1 MGLMDKLLKNKNPLK
16 NLNIKELEVEKIRL
30 EREEKLKTAD
40 VTKQAQQKKQLFEK
54 GFNVTKAEQRTV
66 ARKIKETDRKMKLA
80 ERHLRTIS
88 SQILAANNMIYINEQ
103 KDLLESTGIM
113 STISKMSQKDLNKVL
128 GEVNIEQS
136 VMEQG
141 IDVVNTMFDTEFGLE
156 GEMEEEDE
164 TKSLMDVW
172 ASGTEE
178 ESEELFS
185 TWDKKQDERD
195 EELELN

>member
-16 NLNIKELEVEKIRL
+16 NLNVKELEVEKIRL

-40 VTKQAQQKKQLFEK
+40 VTKLAQQKKQLFEK

-88 SQILAANNMIYINEQ
+88 SQILAANNMIYIHEQ
-103 KDLLESTGIM
+103 KDILESTGIM

-141 IDVVNTMFDTEFGLE
+141 IDVINTMFDAEFGLE
-156 GEMEEEDE
+156 GEMAEEDE
-164 TKSLMDVW
+164 TQNLMDVW

>member
-54 GFNVTKAEQRTV
+54 GFNVTKAEQRTI

-185 TWDKKQDERD
+185 TWDKKQDEWD

>member
-40 VTKQAQQKKQLFEK
+40 VIKLAQQKKQLFEK
-54 GFNVTKAEQRTV
+54 GFNVTKAEQRTI
-66 ARKIKETDRKMKLA
+66 ARKIKETDRKIKLA
-80 ERHLRTIS
+80 ERHLKTIS
-88 SQILAANNMIYINEQ
+88 SQILAANNMIYIHEQ

-164 TKSLMDVW
+164 TQSLMDVW

-185 TWDKKQDERD
+185 TWDKKQDEKD

>member
-16 NLNIKELEVEKIRL
+16 NLNVKELEVEKIRL

-40 VTKQAQQKKQLFEK
+40 VTKLAQQKKQLFEK

-88 SQILAANNMIYINEQ
+88 SQILAANNMIYIHEQ
-103 KDLLESTGIM
+103 KDILESTGIM

-141 IDVVNTMFDTEFGLE
+141 IDVINTMFDTEFGLE
-156 GEMEEEDE
+156 GEMAEEDE
-164 TKSLMDVW
+164 TQNLMDVW